1 MIFRITL
8 GTLLFSLLSCLHVGA
23 AESPYLTSNDYKL
36 ADGKTFPFWED
47 EPIYTHTYFVDCR
60 AENACD
66 DNPGTA
72 EAPFKTIGAASK
84 ILKPGEKVLIKEGVY
99 REKVTPGRGGESP
112 CKMITYQAM
121 PGEKVVISGTEIL
134 TSEMFKPSKG
144 WIFKKSKDGSP
155 PNVWMIDLPGEWF
168 GGYNPFGMAN
178 ILHDLTWLDYK
189 RAKMTSH
196 FKRRGQ
202 VFCDG
207 VLVQQVKTP
216 NELTATEGAAY
227 WIEHNGLRLHIK
239 IPEGSKPEDFFWEA
253 STKEQ
258 VFAPDEYGLGF
269 IKLSG
274 ITFSGAA
281 NGFPVP
287 QRGMVSSSRG
297 HHWIIEDC
305 VIENANSIGM
315 DLGNECW
322 GASYPETL
330 ANHIVRRNIFRNCG
344 ISGLQC
350 YLAKNMLVEDNL
362 FENIGW
368 QDAEH
373 AFESA
378 GVKFHHAENNLIR
391 RNRFSNITF
400 APGLWLDNM
409 SNKNCRITANLFTD
423 ITTARG
429 AIYIEVSRDDC
440 LVDGNLIIGTK
451 CQYWLSGE
459 YGAGGSGLYT
469 DGSDNIRFTDNLVID
484 AENTGYGSYLNAP
497 RIIEKRGG
505 ITVNHQLARNI
516 FINCGKHA
524 IEFPHQRNA
533 SDFNIFSGCNP
544 GYIKIANQELLLDK
558 EAASLL
564 YGWDGGSAETDI
576 EVVFDRDNNRI
587 NIKLSEALPFK
598 AGPFKI
604 KPGENCYN
612 IDPRKLNL

>member
-1 MIFRITL
+1 MNYKFTL
-8 GTLLFSLLSCLHVGA
+8 GILMLSLLTRMTAGA
-23 AESPYLTSNDYKL
+23 ADSPYLTSEESKL
-36 ADGKTFPFWED
+36 ADGKTFPFWEED
-47 EPIYTHTYFVDCR
+47 QKYTRTYFVECN
-60 AENACD
+60 AENASD
-66 DNPGTA
+66 DNPGSSS
-72 EAPFKTIGAASK
+72 APFKTIGAAANV
-84 ILKPGEKVLIKEGVY
+84 LLPGERVIIREGVY
-99 REKVTPGRGGESP
+99 REKVVPKRGGKSP
-112 CKMITYQAM
+112 DKMITYQAQ
-121 PGEKVVISGTEIL
+121 PGENVVISGTEVL
-134 TSEMFKPSKG
+134 TPDMFVPSKG
-144 WIFKKSKDGSP
+144 WIFKKGKEQTQQ
-155 PNVWMIDLPGEWF
+155 NVWSVDLPGEWF

-202 VFCDG
+202 LFCDG
-207 VLVQQVKTP
+207 TLIQQAKTP
-216 NELTATEGAAY
+216 NELAASAAPAY

-239 IPEGSKPEDFFWEA
+239 IPDSTTPEDFVWEA

-258 VFAPDEYGLGF
+258 VFAPEEYGLGF

-274 ITFSGAA
+274 LTFTGAA

-287 QRGMVSSSRG
+287 QRGMVSANRG

-305 VIENANSIGM
+305 VIEHANSVGM

-330 ANHIVRRNIFRNCG
+330 ANHIVRRNEFRDCG

-409 SNKNCRITANLFTD
+409 SNKNCRVTANLFTD

-440 LVDGNLIIGTK
+440 LVDGNLIIGTN

-469 DGSDNIRFTDNLVID
+469 DGSDNIRFIDNMVVD

-533 SDFNIFSGCNP
+533 SDFNIFSGCKP
-544 GYIKIANQELLLDK
+544 GYIKIANPELLLDK

-576 EVVFDRDNNRI
+576 DVVFDRENNRI

-604 KPGENCYN
+604 KPGENCYY